1 MEDILIRIR
10 NLKKTYFDFNNIA
23 SVIALAKV
31 DLDIYEKDIPRL
43 HKGTAAKISVTAF
56 PDKEFRGTVSLI
68 SDVLDEKTRTVKARV
83 TVDNTAG
90 ILKPG
95 MFATVTVDTAK
106 DRTQKII
113 AVPEGAVLLDGS
125 TRYVFVQVDPEKFK
139 RREITILRT
148 FGKKVEVIE
157 GLKEGEA
164 IVSKGAFTLKSEMK
178 KEELAEE

>member
-1 MEDILIRIR
+1 VADLST
-10 NLKKTYFDFNNIA
+10 LW
-23 SVIALAKV
+23 VIIDV
-31 DLDIYEKDIPRL
+31 FEKDISHI
-43 HKGTAAKISVTAF
+43 HKGTTAKISVTAF
-56 PDKEFRGTVSLI
+56 PDKEFKGTVSLI

-113 AVPEGAVLLDGS
+113 AVPEGAVLLEGS
-125 TRYVFVQVDPEKFK
+125 ARYVFVQVDPERFR
-139 RREITILRT
+139 RREITALRT

-157 GLKEGEA
+157 GLKEGET
-164 IVSKGAFTLKSEMK
+164 IVTKGAFTLKSEMK
-178 KEELAEE
+178 KEELAE